1 MGSTQPKT
9 KAECLRQIENLKF
22 ENERD
27 KRSIENTQMLI
38 KNSKS
43 ASPAHIKSHKEHI
56 ATLKADIAKRK
67 AAIDNLKALKST
79 LK

>member
-22 ENERD
+22 ENDRD

-43 ASPAHIKSHKEHI
+43 ASASCIKSYKDHI
-56 ATLKADIAKRK
+56 ASLKADIAKRK
-67 AAIDNLKALKST
+67 AQIDNLKALKST

>member
-22 ENERD
+22 ENDRD
-27 KRSIENTQMLI
+27 KRSIENTQMLL
-38 KNSKS
+38 KTTKS
-43 ASPAHIKSHKEHI
+43 ASASFVKSHKDRI
-56 ATLKADIAKRK
+56 ATLKADIANRK
-67 AAIDNLKALKST
+67 AQIDNLKALKST